1 MQSLVGTS
9 LAQQVRDSRKWT
21 CGSSKVQQMGQTGLL
36 GPLIFFL
43 FLRFWRI
50 SSTDRIKV
58 IPKGAFIWE
67 RNVNLEVFLI

>member
-1 MQSLVGTS
+1 MQSLMGTS
-9 LAQQVRDSRKWT
+9 LTEQVRDGRKWT
-21 CGSSKVQQMGQTGLL
+21 CGRSKLRQTGQTGLL

-43 FLRFWRI
+43 FLPFWRI

-58 IPKGAFIWE
+58 IPKGVFIWE